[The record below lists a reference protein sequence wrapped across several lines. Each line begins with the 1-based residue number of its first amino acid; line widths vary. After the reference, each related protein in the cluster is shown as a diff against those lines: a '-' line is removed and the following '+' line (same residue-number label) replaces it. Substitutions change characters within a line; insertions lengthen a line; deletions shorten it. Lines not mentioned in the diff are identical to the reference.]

1 MTHNAIEKRYLDG
14 QYAVQNP
21 TWDTEDSRWKAQQVL
36 RMVQNHGIAPRRI
49 AEIGCGAGAVLKNL
63 SEALP
68 GARLCGFD
76 ISPDAAHLWTQY
88 PSQNMEFKTGNFFEL
103 SRERYELALVLD
115 VVEHLANPFEFL
127 DQLRERADHFIFHFP
142 LDLSAL
148 SVWRET
154 PLLHVRQKSGHIHY
168 YTKNLVLT
176 LLAESDYDVVDW
188 FYTGASLSAPQRNWK
203 TRLASLP
210 RRIAYAISKEAGVR
224 LLGGETLMVLA
235 RARGGSPC

>member
-1 MTHNAIEKRYLDG
+1 MSHDSIEKRYLDG
-14 QYAVQNP
+14 EYAARNP
-21 TWDTEDSRWKAQQVL
+21 SWDTEDSPWKAQQVL
-36 RMVQNHGIAPRRI
+36 RMVQKHGIAAGRI
-49 AEIGCGAGAVLKNL
+49 AEIGCGAGAVLQKL
-63 SEALP
+63 HEALP
-68 GARLCGFD
+68 EARLCGFD
-76 ISPDAAHLWTQY
+76 ISPDAAHFWTQY
-88 PSQNMEFKTGNFFEL
+88 RSPNIEFKTGDFFEL
-103 SRERYELALVLD
+103 NRERYELALVLD

-127 DQLRERADHFIFHFP
+127 ERLREHADHFIFHFP

-154 PLLHVRQKSGHIHY
+154 PLLHVRQKAGHIHY

-176 LLAESDYDVVDW
+176 LLAESGYDVVDW

-210 RRIAYAISKEAGVR
+210 RRIAYAISKDAGVR

-235 RARGGSPC
+235 RARGGGPC